1 MNFLQPGFLYAL
13 SLIAI
18 PVIIHLFHFKR
29 YKKIY
34 FSDISFLQTVQQEAH
49 TKNRLKNLLI
59 LFSRIL
65 FIVFLVLAF
74 ARPYFP
80 ENSAQQTP
88 IDLHVIVIDNSLS
101 MTAESSEGEN
111 FNRALQLA
119 EEIISSYP
127 ANHKFML
134 LSTQSFRPKILTRE
148 DALEKLTTLQKDAQQ
163 QPVDE
168 ILTALF
174 NFIDATEYARRYNIF
189 FLSDFQQST
198 FSWNTSVAGNIA
210 VTWIPLQPLPV
221 ANLSID
227 TLFTA
232 TPYHSIFGNETF
244 TAIIAN
250 YGNSEKENTP
260 VQIHVN
266 RQPLAPVSASVR
278 ANDTTHITFNFENQH
293 FGNYLSEIILED
305 YPIAFDNVY
314 YFAYQVNDKITVTEI
329 GNKIPNQYTQTL
341 FSGDSL
347 FTYRFFPENN
357 IGYKDL
363 EQSQLIVINGI
374 EQLSG
379 GILQLLKQFVS
390 DGGTLVVFPKTGN
403 AQGINTL
410 LSDLQSVIYTRED
423 TGHNSVAQINYND
436 PLLEDVFVKEN
447 KMLNLPA
454 VTRWWQLQPAVN
466 NYVYRILSLKNNAP
480 FLVRTEWGNGKVY
493 VFTAN
498 LQDQNSNLGQHS
510 LFVPLMYNMALQSAG
525 QYLPAY
531 PLHRN
536 TIELPY
542 IFDTEKAVLRHDSA
556 EIIPHL
562 IHKGKKSILFTDEIT
577 KPGHYILSDGKHT
590 IPLAFNLKST
600 ESDMLFYSTDEL
612 QQLVQEKFNQQQI
625 RILSVSDN
633 PGILTARLNLSE
645 STLWKWFIL
654 LALLMLSAEILLIK
668 LWK

>member
-1 MNFLQPGFLYAL
+1 MNFLQPAFLYAL
-13 SLIAI
+13 PLIII

-34 FSDISFLQTVQQEAH
+34 FSDISFLKTVQQEAH

-59 LFSRIL
+59 LISRIL

-80 ENSAQQTP
+80 ENSVQQTP
-88 IDLHVIVIDNSLS
+88 VDLHVIIIDNSLS
-101 MTAESSEGEN
+101 MTAESTDGEN
-111 FNRALQLA
+111 FNRALQMA

-134 LSTQSFRPKILTRE
+134 VPTQRFRPKIYTRD
-148 DALEKLTTLQKDAQQ
+148 DALEKLTTLQKNAQQ

-174 NFIDATEYARRYNIF
+174 NFVDATEYARRYNIF
-189 FLSDFQQST
+189 FLSDYQQST
-198 FSWNTSVAGNIA
+198 FAWSADIPETVP

-227 TLFTA
+227 TLLTA

-244 TAIIAN
+244 TAVITN
-250 YGNSEKENTP
+250 YGTSEKENTP
-260 VQIHVN
+260 VQVKIN
-266 RQPLAPVSASVR
+266 KQPLAPVSANVKT
-278 ANDTTHITFNFENQH
+278 NDTAHITFNFENQH
-293 FGNYLSEIILED
+293 FGNYLGEITLED

-329 GNKIPNQYTQTL
+329 GNQTPNQYTQTL
-341 FSGDSL
+341 FNGDSL

-357 IGYKDL
+357 IGYKAL
-363 EQSQLIVINGI
+363 EQSQLIVIN
-374 EQLSG
+374 ETSELSG
-379 GILQLLKQFVS
+379 AILQLLKQFVS
-390 DGGTLVVFPKTGN
+390 DGGTLVIFPKTDHP
-403 AQGINTL
+403 QEINTL
-410 LSDLQSVIYTRED
+410 LSELQSVTYTHQD
-423 TGHNSVAQINYND
+423 TGHNAVTQINYND
-436 PLLEDVFVKEN
+436 PLLKDVFVCEN
-447 KMLNLPA
+447 KMLNLPV
-454 VTRWWQLQPAVN
+454 VTQWWQLQTTAN

-480 FLVRTEWGNGKVY
+480 FLVRTEFGNGKVY
-493 VFTAN
+493 VFAAN
-498 LQDQNSNLGQHS
+498 LQNQNSNLGQHS

-531 PLHRN
+531 SLHQ
-536 TIELPY
+536 TAIELPY
-542 IFDTEKAVLRHDSA
+542 LFDTEKAVLRHDST

-577 KPGHYILSDGKHT
+577 KPGHYILSDGKHA

-600 ESDMLFYSTDEL
+600 ESDMHFYSIDEL
-612 QQLVQEKFNQQQI
+612 QELVQKKFPRQNI
-625 RILSVSDN
+625 DILPVSDN
-633 PGILTARLNLSE
+633 PGMLTARLNLSE

-654 LALLMLSAEILLIK
+654 FALLMLSVEILLIK